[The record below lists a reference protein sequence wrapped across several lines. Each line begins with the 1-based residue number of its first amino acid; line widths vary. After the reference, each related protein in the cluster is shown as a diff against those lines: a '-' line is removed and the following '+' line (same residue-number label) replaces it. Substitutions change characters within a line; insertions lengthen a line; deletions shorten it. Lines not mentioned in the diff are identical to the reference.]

1 MNHNFKELIIWK
13 LAFQISKDSY
23 KLVESF
29 PNFEK
34 YDLSSQMRRA
44 AVSIPSNIA
53 EGCGRGTDPQL
64 IHFIDIA
71 LGSSCELETQV
82 LLARDFGY
90 CSEELS
96 ISLLDKINEFQRRT
110 RHFRNKIVNN

>member
-1 MNHNFKELIIWK
+1 
-13 LAFQISKDSY
+13 
-23 KLVESF
+23 
-29 PNFEK
+29 
-34 YDLSSQMRRA
+34 MRRA

-96 ISLLDKINEFQRRT
+96 ISLLDKINEFQHRT